1 VRPMSPDE
9 PPIAACI
16 AVVDDD
22 SSVRKALRRLLTAA
36 GYAVE
41 TYSGAA
47 EYVAR
52 RSTARVECLVLD
64 VRMPA
69 VTGLDLQRHLVDV
82 PGAPP
87 IVMITGHG
95 NPAVRERALATGA
108 VAVLDKPFS
117 DEMLLAAITRARAR
131 RPGAVVI
138 AASSAGEGIPDPAEA
153 GSRDLDDVMRKTPP
167 KR

>member
-1 VRPMSPDE
+1 MPPDE
-9 PPIAACI
+9 PPPPACV

-22 SSVRKALRRLLTAA
+22 PSVRKALRRLLTAA

-41 TYSGAA
+41 TYNGAA

-69 VTGLDLQRHLVDV
+69 VTGLDLQRHLADT
-82 PGAPP
+82 PGTPP

-95 NPAVRERALATGA
+95 SPGVRERALATGA
-108 VAVLDKPFS
+108 IAVLDKPFS
-117 DEMLLAAITRARAR
+117 DEALLDAIRRAL
-131 RPGAVVI
+131 
-138 AASSAGEGIPDPAEA
+138 AS
-153 GSRDLDDVMRKTPP
+153 
-167 KR
+167 